1 MIPFGYGDQKVP
13 DRILMELYKK
23 TSKHS
28 QYQKIPEILADH
40 VDINAVSIHSRYE
53 DERFAYVSS
62 KMEFEE
68 RTILDIGGNT
78 GYFALRCA
86 EDGAH
91 CVDYYDANMDH
102 AEFVKRA
109 AALTGYDERI
119 KIHPQCYDFIAPN
132 KNRYDICLLMNVLH
146 HIGDDFDDRILEVS
160 SARECIIDCLVSMSR
175 IADIMVFQMGF
186 NLQGDI
192 RKPLFT
198 NGTKQEMID
207 YVKDNCSECWD
218 ILFIGIAEKRK
229 QVVRYY
235 DLNDGNAV
243 RDDSLGEFLN
253 RPLFI
258 LKSRHFNCDNF

>member
-1 MIPFGYGDQKVP
+1 MP

-40 VDINAVSIHSRYE
+40 IDTNEVSIHSRYE

-62 KMEFEE
+62 KMGFEG

-86 EDGAH
+86 EEGAR
-91 CVDYYDANMDH
+91 CVEYYDGNRDH

-109 AALTGYDERI
+109 ALLTGYDDRI
-119 KIHPQCYDFIAPN
+119 IIHPQCYDFSVPN
-132 KNRYDICLLMNVLH
+132 KNQYDICLLMNVLH
-146 HIGDDFDDRILEVS
+146 HVGDDFDDRIIEVS
-160 SARECIIDCLVSMSR
+160 SARERIIDCLESMSR
-175 IADIMVFQMGF
+175 IAEIMVFQMGF

-192 RKPLFT
+192 RKPLFV

-229 QVVRYY
+229 QVVRYF
-235 DLNDGNAV
+235 DLNDVNSG
-243 RDDSLGEFLN
+243 RDDLLGEFLN
-253 RPLFI
+253 RPMFI
-258 LKSRHFNCDNF
+258 MKSRHFDRDSF